1 MKNKVIRII
10 SIAFAWITM
19 VCCTFTACS
28 SNGGNGSI
36 PGSSSESSSG
46 NSSEENPPVE
56 DTYPTEIFEADMYNP
71 SKVGMT
77 AEYLGTTERHLPEI
91 SNGGLERYP
100 EYGVNFS
107 ATQEEKQA
115 VLDENESLISS
126 ANTYDSM
133 DKEGNLF
140 LNGEP
145 TGKKLYKHTAAAGMY
160 EGDVSDDEPALI
172 KKLTIKSRSGG
183 NHITGLYAP
192 AGEVIK
198 LEMSETDFEKTGGLK
213 VIIGQVLTNGAQNN
227 IWMEKTFNRMP
238 MIANTMTTKEMT
250 SYVGSYLG
258 GPIYVQPV
266 KAGTSFTVTISGAVA
281 YSHFILG
288 YTNREEFEQNQN
300 SSAPYFDLEVWDD
313 SVRHSGPKSRAK
325 DFDYDQLTEA
335 AVLWDKISRVSNE
348 VPAGSGGDLGI
359 TFLYDPFVAAG
370 SMVAFVGRHT
380 VNCPLYCMTAA
391 LDMQSA
397 VDNASDAFWG
407 CIHELNHHYQR
418 FGFAPGDEVTN
429 NAVSLVSYSL
439 FTRIS
444 FNRELGNDNEGTYAA
459 GWNRYTNPSW
469 TLKQTLSADGT
480 DSALDSY
487 ANLLYTFGQDLFIQ
501 ATQAGGGRGGAD
513 VWYKAVS
520 DVTHNDMTYYF
531 KELLGQNVSENILSE
546 YAEKDYPMFVP
557 VSCIFQT
564 GRSYYK
570 DGKKYYNRTVQP
582 YGIETGKDFVMDL
595 NENIVLP
602 EGFKYTIK
610 NVSSP
615 AYGTLKKQSEGVYV
629 YTPDKVNRESG
640 KIIVTLGI
648 EKADGAFKVDDVDLV
663 IEFRQKQATPTM
675 LERTVYTYTPE
686 KMYQSVEEAVENSYA
701 GYETVVEEDNTNRV
715 QNGNAEI
722 WEPDPSGN
730 AIMEI
735 RGKFQITSDGKY
747 RIALRGREYAGLY
760 VSLDGK
766 NYEKAAL
773 LENLSGKPDFDLS
786 KESNYKDYQFTKG
799 QWVYFKA
806 VLLVRNARN
815 FVGVGLGKFDGE
827 NVQINYLNAYR
838 NSYYREEFESDY
850 FYEREYN
857 YGYVQKPQS
866 SQKLVETNYR
876 PWDDNYP
883 IDNLFDENQSNF
895 IHSDKTGIS
904 EENPFEI
911 TVDLGETIN
920 ANRFTIYGEP
930 SRGYQPKNFKLYGGT
945 DLNKLELIKE
955 VENAE
960 RKNNNITVE
969 FEEQKLRYYKLVV
982 TDTWAEG
989 VKYIAYRSAEMS
1001 YELLGGDWYSPDDD
1015 MFVYRGNWNLS
1026 NKLSTFGHLYEG
1038 ENATVEFRFTGS
1050 RFGIIAYES
1059 SEYGGFEVLIDGKN
1073 AEKVEPA
1080 GTDGA
1085 EKLVYL
1091 SERLSEG
1098 EHSITIRSKTKFNI
1112 DSFVL
1117 WRNE

>member
-1 MKNKVIRII
+1 MKNRVIRVI
-10 SIAFAWITM
+10 SVVFAWITM
-19 VCCTFTACS
+19 LCCTFTACS
-28 SNGGNGSI
+28 SKGEANSEA
-36 PGSSSESSSG
+36 GSSSE
-46 NSSEENPPVE
+46 NSSEESPSIE
-56 DTYPTEIFEADMYNP
+56 DAYPTELFEADMYSP

-77 AEYLGTTERHLPEI
+77 AEYLGTTERHLPEV
-91 SNGGLERYP
+91 SDGGLECYP

-115 VLDENESLISS
+115 VLDENVSLISS

-133 DKEGNLF
+133 DEKGNLF

-198 LEMSETDFEKTGGLK
+198 LEMSEADFEKTGGLK

-227 IWMEKTFNRMP
+227 IWIERTFNRMP

-250 SYVGSYLG
+250 SYVGSYFG

-288 YTNREEFEQNQN
+288 YTNREEFEQNKN

-325 DFDYDQLTEA
+325 DFDYEQLTEA
-335 AVLWDKISRVSNE
+335 AVLWDKISRVSNK
-348 VPAGSGGDLGI
+348 VPAGSGGELGI

-391 LDMQSA
+391 LDVQSA

-444 FNRELGNDNEGTYAA
+444 SNRELGNNNEGTYSTS
-459 GWNRYTNPSW
+459 WNRYTNPSW
-469 TLKQTLSADGT
+469 TLKQTLSENGT
-480 DSALDSY
+480 NSALDSY
-487 ANLLYTFGQDLFIQ
+487 ANLLHAFGQDLFIQ
-501 ATQAGGGRGGAD
+501 ATQAGGGSGGAD
-513 VWYKAVS
+513 TWYKAVS

-531 KELLGQNVSENILSE
+531 KELLRQNISENILSE
-546 YAEKDYPMFVP
+546 YNEKAYPMFVP

-570 DGKKYYNRTVQP
+570 DGKKYYSHTVQP
-582 YGIETGKDFVMDL
+582 YGIETGKDFVMNL
-595 NENIVLP
+595 KENIVLP
-602 EGFKYTIK
+602 EGFSYTIK

-615 AYGTLKKQSEGVYV
+615 AYGILKKQSEGVFV

-648 EKADGAFKVDDVDLV
+648 EKTDGAFKVDDVDLV

-701 GYETVVEEDNTNRV
+701 GYETIVEEDNTNRV

-722 WEPDPSGN
+722 WEPNPASN

-735 RGKFQITSDGKY
+735 RGKFQINSDGKY

-760 VSLDGK
+760 ISLDGEK
-766 NYEKAAL
+766 YERAAL
-773 LENLSGKPDFDLS
+773 IENLSGTPDFDLS
-786 KESNYKDYQFTKG
+786 KENNYKDYHFTKG

-806 VLLVRNARN
+806 VLLVKNARN
-815 FVGVGLGKFDGE
+815 FVGVGVGKFEGE
-827 NVQINYLNAYR
+827 NVQTNYLNAYR

-857 YGYVQKPQS
+857 YKYVQKSKKPQT
-866 SQKLVETNYR
+866 LVETNYR
-876 PWDDNYP
+876 PWDDNYS
-883 IDNLFDENQSNF
+883 IDNLFDENQTNF
-895 IHSDKTGIS
+895 IHSNRTSITQ
-904 EENPFEI
+904 ENPFEI

-920 ANRFTIYGEP
+920 TNRFVIYGEP
-930 SRGYQPKNFKLYGGT
+930 SRRYQPKNFKLYGGT
-945 DLNKLELIKE
+945 DLNELELIKE

-969 FEEQKLRYYKLVV
+969 FKERNLRYYKLVV

-989 VKYIAYRSAEMS
+989 VKYIAYRGAEMF
-1001 YELLGGDWYSPDDD
+1001 YELLDGEWHSPDED
-1015 MFVYRGNWNLS
+1015 MFIYRGNWKLS

-1038 ENATVEFRFTGS
+1038 ENATLEFQFSGTQ
-1050 RFGIIAYES
+1050 FGILAHES
-1059 SEYGGFEVLIDGKN
+1059 SEYDGFEILIDGEETKTV
-1073 AEKVEPA
+1073 KLMGPDS
-1080 GTDGA
+1080 T

-1091 SERLSEG
+1091 SEKLSEG
-1098 EHSITIRSKTKFNI
+1098 RHIITLRSKTKFNI
-1112 DSFVL
+1112 DSIVL
-1117 WRNE
+1117 WHNK

>member
-1 MKNKVIRII
+1 MKNRVIRVI
-10 SIAFAWITM
+10 SVVFAWIIM
-19 VCCTFTACS
+19 LCCTFTACS
-28 SNGGNGSI
+28 SKGEANSEA
-36 PGSSSESSSG
+36 GSSSE
-46 NSSEENPPVE
+46 NSSEEGPSIE
-56 DTYPTEIFEADMYNP
+56 DAYPTELFEADMYSP

-77 AEYLGTTERHLPEI
+77 AEYLGTTERHLPEV
-91 SNGGLERYP
+91 SDGGLERYP

-107 ATQEEKQA
+107 ATQKEKQA
-115 VLDENESLISS
+115 VMDENVFLISS

-133 DKEGNLF
+133 DEKGNLF

-145 TGKKLYKHTAAAGMY
+145 TGRKLYKHTAAAGMY

-198 LEMSETDFEKTGGLK
+198 LGMSEADFEKTGGLK

-227 IWMEKTFNRMP
+227 IWIERTFNRMP

-250 SYVGSYLG
+250 SYVGSYFG

-288 YTNREEFEQNQN
+288 YTNREEFEQNKN

-335 AVLWDKISRVSNE
+335 AVLWDKISRVSNK
-348 VPAGSGGDLGI
+348 VPAGSGGELGI

-391 LDMQSA
+391 LDVQNA

-444 FNRELGNDNEGTYAA
+444 FNRELGNNNEGTYSTS
-459 GWNRYTNPSW
+459 WNRYTNPSW
-469 TLKQTLSADGT
+469 TLKQTLSGNGT
-480 DSALDSY
+480 NSGLDSY
-487 ANLLYTFGQDLFIQ
+487 ANLLHAFGQDLFIQ
-501 ATQAGGGRGGAD
+501 ATQAGGGSGGAN

-531 KELLGQNVSENILSE
+531 KELLQQNISENILSE
-546 YAEKDYPMFVP
+546 YNEKAYPMFVP

-570 DGKKYYNRTVQP
+570 DGKKYYSHTVQP
-582 YGIETGKDFVMDL
+582 YGIETGKDFVMNL
-595 NENIVLP
+595 EENIVLP
-602 EGFKYTIK
+602 EGFSYTIK

-615 AYGTLKKQSEGVYV
+615 AYGILTKQSEGVFV
-629 YTPDKVNRESG
+629 YTPDKVNRDSG
-640 KIIVTLGI
+640 KIIVTLSI
-648 EKADGAFKVDDVDLV
+648 EKTDGAFKVDDVDLV

-686 KMYQSVEEAVENSYA
+686 KMYQSVEAAVENSYA
-701 GYETVVEEDNTNRV
+701 GYETIVEEDNTNRV

-722 WEPDPSGN
+722 WEPNPASN
-730 AIMEI
+730 AVMEI
-735 RGKFQITSDGKY
+735 RGKFQINSEGKY

-760 VSLDGK
+760 ISLDGGK
-766 NYEKAAL
+766 YERAAL
-773 LENLSGKPDFDLS
+773 IENLSGTPDFDLS
-786 KESNYKDYQFTKG
+786 KENNYKDYHFTKG

-806 VLLVRNARN
+806 VLLVKNARN
-815 FVGVGLGKFDGE
+815 FVGVGLGKFEGE

-857 YGYVQKPQS
+857 YNYVQKSKKPQT
-866 SQKLVETNYR
+866 LVETNYR
-876 PWDDNYP
+876 PWDDNYS
-883 IDNLFDENQSNF
+883 IDNLFDEDQFNF
-895 IHSDKTGIS
+895 IHSDRTSITQ
-904 EENPFEI
+904 ENPFEI

-920 ANRFTIYGEP
+920 ANRFEIYGEP
-930 SRGYQPKNFKLYGGT
+930 SRRYQPKNFKLYGGT

-969 FEEQKLRYYKLVV
+969 FKERNLRYYKLVV

-989 VKYIAYRSAEMS
+989 VKYIAYRRAEIF
-1001 YELLGGDWYSPDDD
+1001 YVLPEGEWCSPDED
-1015 MFVYRGNWNLS
+1015 MFVYRGNWKLS

-1038 ENATVEFRFTGS
+1038 ENATLEFQFVGTQ
-1050 RFGIIAYES
+1050 FGILSHES
-1059 SEYGGFEVLIDGKN
+1059 SEYDGFEILIDG
-1073 AEKVEPA
+1073 EKIKTVKLI
-1080 GTDGA
+1080 GA
-1085 EKLVYL
+1085 DSTERLVYL
-1091 SERLSEG
+1091 SEKLSEG
-1098 EHSITIRSKTKFNI
+1098 RHIITLRSKTKFNI
-1112 DSFVL
+1112 DSIVL
-1117 WRNE
+1117 WRNK